1 MQISK
6 ASILLG
12 AKSGAIVMCERVL
25 THNNVVSGLS
35 GGNADLINV
44 RPYGYH
50 FGMATSRPSAKY
62 KDLKSGTEWANEHTF
77 HIAFWML
84 NDVAAYQSMRKF
96 MQDFNGPIPYRAWIK
111 EMGLVDESTPNGWKF
126 MADGVHYGD
135 LSEIMRAS
143 MY

>member
-1 MQISK
+1 
-6 ASILLG
+6 
-12 AKSGAIVMCERVL
+12 
-25 THNNVVSGLS
+25 
-35 GGNADLINV
+35 
-44 RPYGYH
+44 
-50 FGMATSRPSAKY
+50 MATSRPSAKY

-96 MQDFNGPIPYRAWIK
+96 MQDYNGPIPYRAWIK